1 MLSKEVSPPRVAFP
15 TLWASLSLLL
25 AEEPL
30 ATLLRDAE
38 EPIGCATLSRA
49 LREVEEDLLWDE
61 PSVTWEFLRAAVL
74 ELREAEEDLFW
85 EELPETWELLL
96 EAEPE
101 LRDAEEDLFWEELP
115 ETWELLREAEPELR
129 DAEEDLFCVELL

>member
-1 MLSKEVSPPRVAFP
+1 MKSLRFSFITSDPLRDIDLLSKEVSPPRVAFP

-49 LREVEEDLLWDE
+49 LRE
-61 PSVTWEFLRAAVL
+61 
-74 ELREAEEDLFW
+74 AEEDLFW

-101 LRDAEEDLFWEELP
+101 LRDAEDDLFWEEL
-115 ETWELLREAEPELR
+115 L
-129 DAEEDLFCVELL
+129 